1 MLIESGVK
9 LLKVHLLQ
17 KKRLKKKEEITFG
30 KECFI
35 NAKKVLIFIPKSYK

>member
-17 KKRLKKKEEITFG
+17 KKKTKKERRNYFWQRMFYKC
-30 KECFI
+30 KESI
-35 NAKKVLIFIPKSYK
+35 NFHTKVL